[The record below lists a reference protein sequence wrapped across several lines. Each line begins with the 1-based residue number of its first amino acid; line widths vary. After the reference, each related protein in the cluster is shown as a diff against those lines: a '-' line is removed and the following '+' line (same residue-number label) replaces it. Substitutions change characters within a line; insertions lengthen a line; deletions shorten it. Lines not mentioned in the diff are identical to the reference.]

1 MFCLSD
7 RKNQALGTV
16 EYDVIPLSKN
26 YSERERAI
34 KQQMSGMGKTPGQA
48 DNESFL
54 ASEESKDRY
63 QKFQCVIGFKIYM

>member
-1 MFCLSD
+1 MSD

-16 EYDVIPLSKN
+16 EYDVIPLSRD

-48 DNESFL
+48 NDESFL
-54 ASEESKDRY
+54 TSEEIKRS
-63 QKFQCVIGFKIYM
+63 IPKISMQSTP